1 MVNYIVRRAS
11 ALVSEVKQAKEVQ
24 MFNPQRSKEIQR
36 MFSIII
42 VGLSILLGIVI
53 SNQPVDPNKPV
64 EVRMDIMNVQP
75 WLDSIKSLPKD
86 QQRAK
91 LEKAIEAQIN
101 SARYR
106 AERLMDAREESTGSK
121 SDRMD
126 ILVLQYWHEQ
136 VAAQIPLLKKA
147 LKDLEA

>member
-1 MVNYIVRRAS
+1 
-11 ALVSEVKQAKEVQ
+11 

-42 VGLSILLGIVI
+42 VGLSILLMVNI
-53 SNQPVDPNKPV
+53 SNQPVDPNTPV
-64 EVRMDIMNVQP
+64 EVKMDYMNVQP

-91 LEKAIEAQIN
+91 LVAAIESQVNVAL
-101 SARYR
+101 YR
-106 AERLMDAREESTGSK
+106 ARRVLDVKESSTGTQ
-121 SDRMD
+121 SDRME
-126 ILVLQYWHEQ
+126 IQVLKDLHEQ

-147 LKDLEA
+147 LKDLDKAEK